1 LIKTGTN
8 FMPKITEEDQMASI
22 YQNQSINLNE
32 DCNDLRELSERNS
45 AENLNG

>member
-1 LIKTGTN
+1 
-8 FMPKITEEDQMASI
+8 MPKITEEDQMASI